1 MKRCAMIILLF
12 PLVAVAQSD
21 LNNFL
26 YKGNEAYRAG
36 AFPEAEK
43 AYREALKQ
51 SPASVAARFNLG
63 NALYRGKK
71 SSEAIPYFDAIVQ
84 GNVSDEVRASAYYN
98 KGVLLSQM
106 RKIDESIVAYKQAL
120 RLNPADSLARENLQR
135 AMNEKKQQQR
145 STQPESKKQP
155 STLNKQQVMQLLNA
169 MQEQEKLL
177 RQRLNQSATPSVN
190 RPEKDW

>member
-1 MKRCAMIILLF
+1 MKRCAMILLLL
-12 PLVAVAQSD
+12 PLLSVAQPD
-21 LNNFL
+21 LGDLL
-26 YKGNEAYRAG
+26 YKGNEAYKAK
-36 AFPEAEK
+36 AYPEAEK
-43 AYREALKQ
+43 AYREALKR

-63 NALYRGKK
+63 NTLYRGKK
-71 SSEAIPYFDAIVQ
+71 TTEAIPFFDAIAQ
-84 GNVSDEVRASAYYN
+84 SDAADDLRASAFYN
-98 KGVLLSQM
+98 KGVVLSQM
-106 RKIDESIVAYKQAL
+106 RKIDESIMAYKQAL

-145 STQPESKKQP
+145 SAQPESKKQP
-155 STLNKQQVMQLLNA
+155 TTLNKQQVMQLLNA

>member
-1 MKRCAMIILLF
+1 MKCCAMILLF
-12 PLVAVAQSD
+12 FPLLSVAQPDLSD
-21 LNNFL
+21 LL
-26 YKGNEAYRAG
+26 YKGNEAYKAK
-36 AFPEAEK
+36 AYPEAEK
-43 AYREALKQ
+43 AYREALKR

-63 NALYRGKK
+63 NTLYRGKK
-71 SSEAIPYFDAIVQ
+71 TTEAIPFFDAIAQ
-84 GNVSDEVRASAYYN
+84 SNVSDEVRASAYYN

-135 AMNEKKQQQR
+135 AINEKKQQQR
-145 STQPESKKQP
+145 SAQPESKKQP

-177 RQRLNQSATPSVN
+177 RQRLNQSAIPSVS

>member
-12 PLVAVAQSD
+12 PLVSVAQSD
-21 LNNFL
+21 LGELL
-26 YKGNEAYRAG
+26 YKGNQAYRAG

-43 AYREALKQ
+43 AYREALKK

-63 NALYRGKK
+63 NTLYRGKK
-71 SSEAIPYFDAIVQ
+71 SGEAIPFFDAIAQ
-84 GNVSDEVRASAYYN
+84 SNVSDEVRASAFYN
-98 KGVLLSQM
+98 KGVVLSQQ

-135 AMNEKKQQQR
+135 AMNEQKQQQR
-145 STQPESKKQP
+145 SPQPESKKP